1 MIVLRKTE
9 QGWLFDEERLLEDF
23 VWDSL
28 GDLDLVPIKRQFG
41 INGEYCD
48 ILAKTKN
55 NQLVVLELKN
65 TDDRYI
71 IHQLTRYYHGLKTTK
86 PFKDSVDYEQ
96 PIRLIAVAPDFHRH
110 NFIDRR
116 YNLLQFEFIRFE
128 ILNQTDKFYLH
139 FHLEGRKELTIS
151 KPIPFI
157 EVGKPLSQSRSDI
170 NVPPPPRM
178 LMNTLDQLLPLAKVE
193 ILRLREKILNSN
205 KKIKEIKETRSLFY
219 GRGKTKPCCQFK
231 LVPPSNINKFQ
242 FSQFSQ
248 IYQFQCYLWL
258 PVPKCLPTFEN
269 KSSIGRM
276 YLDFEPNFQ
285 RIKSISY
292 WSQTSRK
299 PSFEPPMSAERY
311 FDEIGLDKDNTN
323 IGQLFDLAIKIN
335 LERS

>member
-1 MIVLRKTE
+1 MLRKTE
-9 QGWLFDEERLLEDF
+9 QGWAFGEERLLEDF

-28 GDLDLVPIKRQFG
+28 DDLDLIPIKRQFG

-65 TDDRYI
+65 NDDRYI

-86 PFKDSVDYEQ
+86 PFKDSVDYNQ
-96 PIRLIAVAPDFHRH
+96 PIRLIAITPDFHKH

-128 ILNQTDKFYLH
+128 ILNQTNNFYLH

-157 EVGKPLSQSRSDI
+157 EAGKTLLQSQSDI
-170 NVPPPPRM
+170 DVLTPPRM
-178 LMNTLDQLLPLAKVE
+178 LINKLDQLTPLAKIE
-193 ILRLREKILNSN
+193 ILQLREKMLGSN
-205 KKIKEIKETRSLFY
+205 KRIKEIKETRSLFY

-231 LVPPSNINKFQ
+231 LVLPSKSNQFQ
-242 FSQFSQ
+242 FSKISQ
-248 IYQFQCYLWL
+248 VYEFQCYLWL
-258 PVPKCLPTFEN
+258 PVPQCLPNFAN

-285 RIKSISY
+285 YVKSISY
-292 WSQTSRK
+292 WSLNNRQ
-299 PSFEPPMSAERY
+299 PSFELPMPTEKY
-311 FDEIGLDKDNTN
+311 FDEIGLDNSNTS
-323 IGQLFDLAIKIN
+323 IDQLFELAIKIN